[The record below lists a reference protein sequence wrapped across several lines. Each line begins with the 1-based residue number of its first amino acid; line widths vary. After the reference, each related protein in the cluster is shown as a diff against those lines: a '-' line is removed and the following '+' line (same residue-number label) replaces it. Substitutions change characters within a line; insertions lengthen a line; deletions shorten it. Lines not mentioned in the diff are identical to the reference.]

1 MEFRILYST
10 PFLRAANQRIEVY
23 VKAATEE
30 AAMAELRSWFTSTEW
45 TEVKVHR
52 VRVA

>member
-10 PFLRAANQRIEVY
+10 PLLAAANQRIEAY
-23 VKAATEE
+23 VKAGTEE
-30 AAMAELRSWFTSTEW
+30 AAMAELRSWFTPAEW
-45 TEVKVHR
+45 SEVKIHR